1 MILDQVH
8 SVWSLKTVRNDR
20 LIAVAEGNH
29 VYSAID
35 DVGDLSPKL
44 RKELEQIFV
53 NYHKLEEKKFKVLGC
68 KV

>member
-1 MILDQVH
+1 M
-8 SVWSLKTVRNDR
+8 
-20 LIAVAEGNH
+20 IAVAEGNH